1 MRVIGL
7 MSGTSL
13 DGVDACLVEI
23 HGAGER
29 LRWQIRHAATYPF
42 PAGLRPALEAQLRPE
57 TSAVDAL
64 AALDTRIAQVFADAA
79 IACAGDAGLPIA
91 AVDLIASHGQTLWH
105 APTGAWP
112 ATLQL
117 GRGATIAVRTGVTT
131 VSDFRPA
138 DVALGGQ
145 GAPLVPYADR
155 LLFGERGGRVAAQNL
170 GGIGN
175 VTVLGDPGGHTLAF
189 DTGPG
194 NMVIDALTN
203 LATGGAQRFDRD
215 GRLAAEGRVDEALVA
230 AWLADD
236 DYLTLAPPKS
246 TGRERYGA
254 AFAARLAAKAE
265 ARGVVGR
272 DLVATATAWTAATVQ
287 DAYRRFVP
295 GGLEGLEVLVSGGGA
310 ANPTLMRMLAERLAP
325 ARVATSAAAGVDPDF
340 KEALAFALLGYQALH
355 GRPNVLPE
363 ATGASEPWVLGAI
376 TPGRNFGRVIL
387 APAPPAPGATETEQA
402 NPDSVGLDLLSPAE
416 AVDAMH
422 EQDWAAVRAVGPAKP
437 AIAALVAQAAG
448 ALRAGGRIFYVGA
461 GTSGRLGVLDASECP
476 PTFSAEPELV
486 QGIIAGGERAL
497 REAVEGAE
505 DDAEAGRADLL
516 ARGARA
522 GDVVVGI
529 SANGGAPYVRGALT
543 AARGVGAV
551 TAIVTCNPL
560 RPDAFRPDHVVLLP
574 TGPELLAG
582 STRLKAGTATKLA
595 LNMISTLTMVALG
608 KVHDNLMVDVRVS
621 NRKLAL
627 RAERLVARLTGLDVA
642 AAAAL
647 LARAGGRV
655 KLAAVMHHQGV
666 SMERAAAM
674 LGESGGFL
682 RPWLT
687 AGDQA
692 PVSG

>member
-1 MRVIGL
+1 MRIIGL

-13 DGVDACLVEI
+13 DGVDACLVDV

-29 LRWQIRHAATYPF
+29 LRFQVRHAATLPF
-42 PAGLRPALEAQLRPE
+42 PDGLRAALDAQLRPE

-64 AALDTRIAQVFADAA
+64 AALDTRIAVAFADAA
-79 IACAGDAGLPIA
+79 IACAHAAGLAIS

-105 APTGAWP
+105 APAGDWP

-117 GRGATIAVRTGVTT
+117 GRGATIAVHTGVTT
-131 VSDFRPA
+131 ISDFRPA

-155 LLFGERGGRVAAQNL
+155 LVFGGRGGRVAAQNL

-175 VTVLGDPGGHTLAF
+175 VTVLAGADGPTLAF

-194 NMVIDALTN
+194 NMVIDALT
-203 LATGGAQRFDRD
+203 AQVSGGALTFDRD

-236 DYLTLAPPKS
+236 AYLRVAPPKS

-254 AFAARLAAKAE
+254 AFAERLATEAS
-265 ARGVVGR
+265 ARGVSGN
-272 DLVATATAWTAATVQ
+272 DLIATATAWTAATVA
-287 DAYRRFVP
+287 DAYGRFVP
-295 GGLEGLEVLVSGGGA
+295 GGLAGLEVLVSGGGA

-325 ARVATSAAAGVDPDF
+325 AHVATTAAAGVDPDF

-355 GRPNVLPE
+355 GRPNVLPD
-363 ATGASEPWVLGAI
+363 ATGASQAWVLGSI
-376 TPGRNFGRVIL
+376 TPGRNFVRAIL
-387 APAPPAPGATETEQA
+387 APTPPAPGSTETEQA

-416 AVDAMH
+416 SVDAMH

-437 AIAALVAQAAG
+437 AIAALVAQAAA
-448 ALRAGGRIFYVGA
+448 ALRAGGRLFYVGA

-476 PTFSAEPELV
+476 PTFSVDPAMV
-486 QGIIAGGERAL
+486 RGIIAGGERAL

-505 DDAEAGRADLL
+505 DDAEAGRADLH
-516 ARGARA
+516 ACGARA

-529 SANGGAPYVRGALT
+529 SANGGAPYVRGALV
-543 AARGVGAV
+543 AARGLGAR

-560 RPDAFRPDHVVLLP
+560 RPEAFEPDHVVLLP
-574 TGPELLAG
+574 TGPELVAG

-621 NRKLAL
+621 NRKLQL
-627 RAERLVARLTGLDVA
+627 RAERLVTRLTGLEAA

-647 LARAGGRV
+647 LARADGRV
-655 KLAAVMHHQGV
+655 KVAAVMHHQGA
-666 SMERAAAM
+666 SMEEAEAM
-674 LGESGGFL
+674 LAQSGGFL
-682 RPWLT
+682 RPWLSI
-687 AGDQA
+687 
-692 PVSG
+692 P